1 MDMASMMGGMGGG
14 MGGGDFGGIDFS
26 KLGGDMGAMG
36 NMGDMEDE
44 GEGEGE
50 QEGDAKVAEGEAQK
64 PAGSKIE
71 EIN

>member
-26 KLGGDMGAMG
+26 KLGGGDMGAMG

-44 GEGEGE
+44 GEDE
-50 QEGDAKVAEGEAQK
+50 QEGDAKTAEGEAHK